1 MPFGNGMAEHKT
13 NLESVLE
20 AVQGKDT
27 WMNWNKFGGWE
38 KRASTLGEY
47 MPNPNNQPPNY
58 ESAGTGKYEK

>member
-1 MPFGNGMAEHKT
+1 MSFGKGMADHKT

-47 MPNPNNQPPNY
+47 MPSPYKQPLTMNQL
-58 ESAGTGKYEK
+58 ELEKYEK